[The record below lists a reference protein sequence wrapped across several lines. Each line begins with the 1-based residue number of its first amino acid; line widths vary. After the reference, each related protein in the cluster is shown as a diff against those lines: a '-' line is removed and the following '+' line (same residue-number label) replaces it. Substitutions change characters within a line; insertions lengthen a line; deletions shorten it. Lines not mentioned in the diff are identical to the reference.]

1 MWGGGAHSRC
11 LYLNYVWIQV
21 CLHSWL
27 QLVSKAVFL
36 LSSCS
41 FSPWSLHFLL
51 LLGSLVHGMCLILT
65 LQCPASLR
73 AAVTGLCPRLA
84 SLGFSPLGCHMYCTG
99 HIWSLYSS
107 LLYTHSSTRIPCFH
121 GGGYF
126 FFSFTSGCS
135 APLSIFSKDSM
146 VVMNLSVWLSLEPF
160 TAFRIGSLAG
170 YIVLDWRLF
179 SVKSR
184 NILFSFYTYFFC
196 RL

>member
-1 MWGGGAHSRC
+1 MCLFSDEMIIFGNVGGGAHSRC

-99 HIWSLYSS
+99 HI
-107 LLYTHSSTRIPCFH
+107 
-121 GGGYF
+121 
-126 FFSFTSGCS
+126 
-135 APLSIFSKDSM
+135 
-146 VVMNLSVWLSLEPF
+146 
-160 TAFRIGSLAG
+160 
-170 YIVLDWRLF
+170 
-179 SVKSR
+179 
-184 NILFSFYTYFFC
+184 
-196 RL
+196 